1 MFFAKNCKNRKIF
14 SLKNCNYRKIF
25 FAQNSKNRKMFGC
38 PNGVT
43 AKKSALNTKD
53 FVLPRK
59 TRTFAANFN
68 PMNTWIIY
76 SLMGAGLLLMV
87 AAMIL
92 LSRLIRMKDAELRNG
107 KKKELKVQA
116 LKIIMPL
123 KVQAYE
129 RFLLYLERVQL
140 PQLVK
145 RVYTPGMEKGAFHL
159 QLLQNVRE
167 EFEHN
172 LAQQLYV
179 SNSTWNAVVNAK
191 EELVN
196 QINTTFEQL
205 KDEEDVSILAQS
217 LVALPNPMVEQ
228 AVAVLKRDFERL
240 L

>member
-1 MFFAKNCKNRKIF
+1 MRLCNELAKVGVFSIGRIENLKIE
-14 SLKNCNYRKIF
+14 
-25 FAQNSKNRKMFGC
+25 
-38 PNGVT
+38 
-43 AKKSALNTKD
+43 
-53 FVLPRK
+53 RK
-59 TRTFAANFN
+59 TVPLRQNFRI
-68 PMNTWIIY
+68 MNAIIVY
-76 SLMGAGLLLMV
+76 SLMAAGLLIMV
-87 AAMIL
+87 ATVIL
-92 LSRLIRMKDAELRNG
+92 LYRLIRMKDAELRNG
-107 KKKELKVQA
+107 SKYELKVQA

-145 RVYTPGMEKGAFHL
+145 RVYVPGIEKGQFHL
-159 QLLQNVRE
+159 QLIQNVRE

-179 SNSTWNAVVNAK
+179 SNSTWDAVFNAK

-205 KDEEDVSILAQS
+205 KDEEDVSIIAQS
-217 LVALPNPMVEQ
+217 LVALPNPVVEQ
-228 AVAVLKRDFERL
+228 AIAVLKHDFERL

>member
-1 MFFAKNCKNRKIF
+1 
-14 SLKNCNYRKIF
+14 
-25 FAQNSKNRKMFGC
+25 
-38 PNGVT
+38 
-43 AKKSALNTKD
+43 
-53 FVLPRK
+53 
-59 TRTFAANFN
+59 
-68 PMNTWIIY
+68 MNIWIIVAIM
-76 SLMGAGLLLMV
+76 SAGLLLMV
-87 AAMIL
+87 AALVIL
-92 LSRLIRMKDAELRNG
+92 LRLSKMKDAELRNG
-107 KKKELKVQA
+107 KAMELKVQA

-145 RVYTPGMEKGAFHL
+145 RIYTPGMEKGALHL
-159 QLLQNVRE
+159 LLLQNVRE

-179 SNSTWNAVVNAK
+179 SDSTWKVVVNAK

-205 KDEEDVSILAQS
+205 NDEEDVSIIAQS
-217 LVALPNPMVEQ
+217 LVALPNPVVEQ
-228 AVAVLKRDFERL
+228 AVSVLKHDFERL

>member
-1 MFFAKNCKNRKIF
+1 
-14 SLKNCNYRKIF
+14 
-25 FAQNSKNRKMFGC
+25 
-38 PNGVT
+38 
-43 AKKSALNTKD
+43 
-53 FVLPRK
+53 
-59 TRTFAANFN
+59 
-68 PMNTWIIY
+68 MNIWIIVAIM
-76 SLMGAGLLLMV
+76 SAGLLLMV
-87 AAMIL
+87 AALVIL
-92 LSRLIRMKDAELRNG
+92 LRLSKMKDAELRNG
-107 KKKELKVQA
+107 KVMELKVQA

-145 RVYTPGMEKGAFHL
+145 RIYTPGMEKGALHL
-159 QLLQNVRE
+159 LLLQNVRE

-179 SNSTWNAVVNAK
+179 SDSTWKAVVNAK

-205 KDEEDVSILAQS
+205 KDEEDVSIIAQS
-217 LVALPNPMVEQ
+217 LVALPNPVVEQ
-228 AVAVLKRDFERL
+228 AVSVLKHDFERL

>member
-1 MFFAKNCKNRKIF
+1 
-14 SLKNCNYRKIF
+14 
-25 FAQNSKNRKMFGC
+25 
-38 PNGVT
+38 
-43 AKKSALNTKD
+43 
-53 FVLPRK
+53 
-59 TRTFAANFN
+59 
-68 PMNTWIIY
+68 MNIWIIVAIM
-76 SLMGAGLLLMV
+76 SAGLLLMV
-87 AAMIL
+87 AALVIL
-92 LSRLIRMKDAELRNG
+92 LRLTKMKDAELRNG
-107 KKKELKVQA
+107 KAMELKVQA

-145 RVYTPGMEKGAFHL
+145 RIYTPGMEKGTLHL
-159 QLLQNVRE
+159 LLLQNVRE

-179 SNSTWNAVVNAK
+179 SDSTWKAVVNAK

-205 KDEEDVSILAQS
+205 NDEEDVSIIAQS
-217 LVALPNPMVEQ
+217 LVALPNPIVEQ
-228 AVAVLKRDFERL
+228 AVSVLKHDFERL

>member
-1 MFFAKNCKNRKIF
+1 MWRLYNELAKVGVFSIGRIENLKIE
-14 SLKNCNYRKIF
+14 
-25 FAQNSKNRKMFGC
+25 
-38 PNGVT
+38 
-43 AKKSALNTKD
+43 
-53 FVLPRK
+53 RK
-59 TRTFAANFN
+59 TVPLRQNFRI
-68 PMNTWIIY
+68 MNAIIVY
-76 SLMGAGLLLMV
+76 SLMAAGLLIMV
-87 AAMIL
+87 ATVVL
-92 LSRLIRMKDAELRNG
+92 LYRLIRMKDAELRNG
-107 KKKELKVQA
+107 SKYELKVQA

-145 RVYTPGMEKGAFHL
+145 RVYVPGIEKGQFHL

-179 SNSTWNAVVNAK
+179 SNSTWNAVFNAK

-217 LVALPNPMVEQ
+217 LVALPNPVVEQ
-228 AVAVLKRDFERL
+228 AISVLKHDFERL

>member
-1 MFFAKNCKNRKIF
+1 MLI
-14 SLKNCNYRKIF
+14 
-25 FAQNSKNRKMFGC
+25 
-38 PNGVT
+38 
-43 AKKSALNTKD
+43 
-53 FVLPRK
+53 
-59 TRTFAANFN
+59 
-68 PMNTWIIY
+68 
-76 SLMGAGLLLMV
+76 LMSAGLLLMV
-87 AAMIL
+87 FAVMIL
-92 LSRLIRMKDAELRNG
+92 LRLSKMKDAELRNMG
-107 KKKELKVQA
+107 KYELKVQA

-159 QLLQNVRE
+159 MLLQNVRE

-179 SNSTWNAVVNAK
+179 SNTTWNAVANAK

-196 QINTTFEQL
+196 QINETFEQL
-205 KDEEDVSILAQS
+205 KDEDDVSIIAQS
-217 LVALPNPMVEQ
+217 LVALPNPSVEQ

>member
-1 MFFAKNCKNRKIF
+1 MRLCNDLAKVGVFSIGRIENLKIE
-14 SLKNCNYRKIF
+14 
-25 FAQNSKNRKMFGC
+25 
-38 PNGVT
+38 
-43 AKKSALNTKD
+43 
-53 FVLPRK
+53 RK
-59 TRTFAANFN
+59 TVPLRQNFRI
-68 PMNTWIIY
+68 MNAIIVY
-76 SLMGAGLLLMV
+76 SLMAAGLLIMV
-87 AAMIL
+87 ATVVL
-92 LSRLIRMKDAELRNG
+92 LYRLIRMKDAELRNG
-107 KKKELKVQA
+107 SKYELKVQA

-145 RVYTPGMEKGAFHL
+145 RVYVPGIEKGQFHL

-179 SNSTWNAVVNAK
+179 SNTTWNAVVNAK

-205 KDEEDVSILAQS
+205 KDEEDVAILAQS

-228 AVAVLKRDFERL
+228 AVTVLKHDFERL

>member
-1 MFFAKNCKNRKIF
+1 MT
-14 SLKNCNYRKIF
+14 
-25 FAQNSKNRKMFGC
+25 NSW
-38 PNGVT
+38 
-43 AKKSALNTKD
+43 L
-53 FVLPRK
+53 
-59 TRTFAANFN
+59 
-68 PMNTWIIY
+68 I
-76 SLMGAGLLLMV
+76 
-87 AAMIL
+87 IL
-92 LSRLIRMKDAELRNG
+92 LALGVVIAAIATFILLRLLKMKEAENHRSPAV
-107 KKKELKVQA
+107 ELKLQA
-116 LKIIMPL
+116 MKIIMPL

-145 RVYTPGMEKGAFHL
+145 RVYAPGIEKGTFHL

-179 SNSTWNAVVNAK
+179 SNSTWNAVQNAK

-196 QINTTFEQL
+196 QINSTFEQL
-205 KDEEDVSILAQS
+205 NDEEDVAILAQA

-228 AVAVLKRDFERL
+228 AIAVLKRDFERL

>member
-1 MFFAKNCKNRKIF
+1 
-14 SLKNCNYRKIF
+14 
-25 FAQNSKNRKMFGC
+25 
-38 PNGVT
+38 
-43 AKKSALNTKD
+43 
-53 FVLPRK
+53 
-59 TRTFAANFN
+59 
-68 PMNTWIIY
+68 MNNWIIVAI
-76 SLMGAGLLLMV
+76 MAAGLLLMV
-87 AAMIL
+87 AALMVL
-92 LSRLIRMKDAELRNG
+92 LRLSKMKDAELRNSG
-107 KKKELKVQA
+107 KFELKVQA
-116 LKIIMPL
+116 LKIVMPL

-145 RVYTPGMEKGAFHL
+145 RIYTPGMENGTLHL

-179 SNSTWNAVVNAK
+179 SNNTWNAVVNAK

-205 KDEEDVSILAQS
+205 KDEEDVSIIAQS

-228 AVAVLKRDFERL
+228 AIVVLKRDFERL

>member
-1 MFFAKNCKNRKIF
+1 MRLCNELAKVGVFSIGRIENLKIE
-14 SLKNCNYRKIF
+14 
-25 FAQNSKNRKMFGC
+25 
-38 PNGVT
+38 
-43 AKKSALNTKD
+43 
-53 FVLPRK
+53 RK
-59 TRTFAANFN
+59 TVPLRQNFRI
-68 PMNTWIIY
+68 MNAIIVY
-76 SLMGAGLLLMV
+76 SLMAAGLLIMV
-87 AAMIL
+87 ATVIL
-92 LSRLIRMKDAELRNG
+92 LYRLIRMKDAELRNG
-107 KKKELKVQA
+107 SKYELKVQA

-129 RFLLYLERVQL
+129 RFLLFLERAQL

-145 RVYTPGMEKGAFHL
+145 RIYVPGMDKGAFHL

-205 KDEEDVSILAQS
+205 KDEEDVAILAQS

-228 AVAVLKRDFERL
+228 AVTVLKHDFERL

>member
-1 MFFAKNCKNRKIF
+1 MRLCNELAKVGVFSIGRIENLKIE
-14 SLKNCNYRKIF
+14 
-25 FAQNSKNRKMFGC
+25 
-38 PNGVT
+38 
-43 AKKSALNTKD
+43 
-53 FVLPRK
+53 RK
-59 TRTFAANFN
+59 TVPLRQNFRI
-68 PMNTWIIY
+68 MNAIIVY
-76 SLMGAGLLLMV
+76 SLMAAGLLIMV
-87 AAMIL
+87 ATVIL
-92 LSRLIRMKDAELRNG
+92 LYRLIRMKDAELRNG
-107 KKKELKVQA
+107 SKYELKVQA

-145 RVYTPGMEKGAFHL
+145 RIYTPGMEKGTLHL
-159 QLLQNVRE
+159 LLLQNVRE

-179 SNSTWNAVVNAK
+179 SNSTWDAVFNAK

-205 KDEEDVSILAQS
+205 KDEEDVSIIAQS
-217 LVALPNPMVEQ
+217 LVALPNPIVEQ
-228 AVAVLKRDFERL
+228 AIAVLKHDFERL

>member
-1 MFFAKNCKNRKIF
+1 M
-14 SLKNCNYRKIF
+14 
-25 FAQNSKNRKMFGC
+25 
-38 PNGVT
+38 
-43 AKKSALNTKD
+43 
-53 FVLPRK
+53 
-59 TRTFAANFN
+59 N
-68 PMNTWIIY
+68 PWIIY
-76 SLMGAGLLLMV
+76 SLMAAGLLLMV

-107 KKKELKVQA
+107 SRMELKVQA
-116 LKIIMPL
+116 LKIVMPL

-140 PQLVK
+140 PQLVQ
-145 RVYTPGMEKGAFHL
+145 RIYLPGMEKGLFHL

-179 SNSTWNAVVNAK
+179 ANTTWNAVVNAK

-196 QINTTFEQL
+196 QINATFEQL
-205 KDEEDVSILAQS
+205 KDEEDVSIIAQS
-217 LVALPNPMVEQ
+217 LVALPNPMVDQ
-228 AVAVLKRDFERL
+228 AVAVLKHDFGKL

>member
-1 MFFAKNCKNRKIF
+1 MR
-14 SLKNCNYRKIF
+14 
-25 FAQNSKNRKMFGC
+25 QNFRI
-38 PNGVT
+38 
-43 AKKSALNTKD
+43 
-53 FVLPRK
+53 
-59 TRTFAANFN
+59 
-68 PMNTWIIY
+68 MNAIIVY
-76 SLMGAGLLLMV
+76 SLMAAGLLIMV
-87 AAMIL
+87 ATVIL
-92 LSRLIRMKDAELRNG
+92 LYRLIRMKDAELRNG
-107 KKKELKVQA
+107 SKYELKVQA

-145 RVYTPGMEKGAFHL
+145 RVYVPGIEKGQFHL

-179 SNSTWNAVVNAK
+179 SNSTWNAVFNAK

-217 LVALPNPMVEQ
+217 LVALPNPVVEQ
-228 AVAVLKRDFERL
+228 AISVLKHDFERL

>member
-1 MFFAKNCKNRKIF
+1 MA
-14 SLKNCNYRKIF
+14 
-25 FAQNSKNRKMFGC
+25 
-38 PNGVT
+38 
-43 AKKSALNTKD
+43 
-53 FVLPRK
+53 
-59 TRTFAANFN
+59 
-68 PMNTWIIY
+68 
-76 SLMGAGLLLMV
+76 AGLLIMV
-87 AAMIL
+87 ATVIL
-92 LSRLIRMKDAELRNG
+92 LYRLIRMKDAELRNG
-107 KKKELKVQA
+107 SKYELKVQA

-145 RVYTPGMEKGAFHL
+145 RVYVPGIEKGQFHL

-179 SNSTWNAVVNAK
+179 SNSTWNAVFNAK

-205 KDEEDVSILAQS
+205 KDEEDVSIIAQS
-217 LVALPNPMVEQ
+217 LVALPNPVVEK
-228 AVAVLKRDFERL
+228 AISVLKHDFERL

>member
-1 MFFAKNCKNRKIF
+1 
-14 SLKNCNYRKIF
+14 
-25 FAQNSKNRKMFGC
+25 
-38 PNGVT
+38 
-43 AKKSALNTKD
+43 
-53 FVLPRK
+53 
-59 TRTFAANFN
+59 
-68 PMNTWIIY
+68 MNNNLILLI
-76 SLMGAGLLLMV
+76 LMSAGLLLMV
-87 AAMIL
+87 FAVMIL
-92 LSRLIRMKDAELRNG
+92 LRLSKMKDAELRNTG
-107 KKKELKVQA
+107 KMELKVQA

-145 RVYTPGMEKGAFHL
+145 RVHVPGIEKGAFHL

-179 SNSTWNAVVNAK
+179 SNTTWNAVVNAK

-217 LVALPNPMVEQ
+217 LVALPNPVVEQ
-228 AVAVLKRDFERL
+228 AIAILKRDFERL

>member
-1 MFFAKNCKNRKIF
+1 MFNLLFSFSFIGLAKVGLF
-14 SLKNCNYRKIF
+14 SIGLAECVEKLIIDGKSVPL
-25 FAQNSKNRKMFGC
+25 Q
-38 PNGVT
+38 PN
-43 AKKSALNTKD
+43 LNK
-53 FVLPRK
+53 
-59 TRTFAANFN
+59 
-68 PMNTWIIY
+68 MNTWIIIAIM
-76 SLMGAGLLLMV
+76 SAGLLLMV
-87 AAMIL
+87 AALII
-92 LSRLIRMKDAELRNG
+92 LIRLSKMKDAELRNAS
-107 KKKELKVQA
+107 KME
-116 LKIIMPL
+116 L

-145 RVYTPGMEKGAFHL
+145 RVYTPGMEKGSFHL
-159 QLLQNVRE
+159 HLLQNVRE

-179 SNSTWNAVVNAK
+179 SDSTWNAVVNAK

-205 KDEEDVSILAQS
+205 KDEADVSIIAQS

-228 AVAVLKRDFERL
+228 AVVVLKHDFERL

>member
-1 MFFAKNCKNRKIF
+1 
-14 SLKNCNYRKIF
+14 
-25 FAQNSKNRKMFGC
+25 
-38 PNGVT
+38 
-43 AKKSALNTKD
+43 
-53 FVLPRK
+53 
-59 TRTFAANFN
+59 
-68 PMNTWIIY
+68 MNNWIIIIA
-76 SLMGAGLLLMV
+76 LMSAGLLLMV
-87 AAMIL
+87 AAVIVL
-92 LSRLIRMKDAELRNG
+92 LRLSKMKDTELRNSG
-107 KKKELKVQA
+107 KMELKVQA

-145 RVYTPGMEKGAFHL
+145 RVYTPGMEKGTFHL
-159 QLLQNVRE
+159 ILLQNVRE

-179 SNSTWNAVVNAK
+179 SNSTWIAVVNAK

>member
-1 MFFAKNCKNRKIF
+1 MVVCFYWHNKYDFLYN
-14 SLKNCNYRKIF
+14 SLPFYEISLPLPPNYK
-25 FAQNSKNRKMFGC
+25 
-38 PNGVT
+38 
-43 AKKSALNTKD
+43 
-53 FVLPRK
+53 
-59 TRTFAANFN
+59 

-92 LSRLIRMKDAELRNG
+92 LFRLIKMKDAELRNG
-107 KKKELKVQA
+107 SKMELKVQA

-129 RFLLYLERVQL
+129 RFLLFLERAQL

-145 RVYTPGMEKGAFHL
+145 RVYVPGMEKGAFHL

-217 LVALPNPMVEQ
+217 LVALPNPMVEK
-228 AVAVLKRDFERL
+228 AVAVLKHDFERL

>member
-1 MFFAKNCKNRKIF
+1 MFVNQGAVN
-14 SLKNCNYRKIF
+14 LKNKPCFKGFCASAKILYLCR
-25 FAQNSKNRKMFGC
+25 QIK
-38 PNGVT
+38 
-43 AKKSALNTKD
+43 
-53 FVLPRK
+53 
-59 TRTFAANFN
+59 RT
-68 PMNTWIIY
+68 MNTWIIY

-87 AAMIL
+87 AAVML

-107 KKKELKVQA
+107 SKMELKVQA

-145 RVYTPGMEKGAFHL
+145 RVYVPGMEKGAFHL

>member
-1 MFFAKNCKNRKIF
+1 MSFALAFFN
-14 SLKNCNYRKIF
+14 LP
-25 FAQNSKNRKMFGC
+25 NSKII
-38 PNGVT
+38 
-43 AKKSALNTKD
+43 L
-53 FVLPRK
+53 
-59 TRTFAANFN
+59 TFAAKFKRT
-68 PMNTWIIY
+68 MNIWIIY

-92 LSRLIRMKDAELRNG
+92 LSRLIKMKDAELRNG
-107 KKKELKVQA
+107 SKMELKVQA

-145 RVYTPGMEKGAFHL
+145 RVYVPGMEKGTFHL

>member
-1 MFFAKNCKNRKIF
+1 MRLCNELAKVGVFSIGRIENLKIE
-14 SLKNCNYRKIF
+14 
-25 FAQNSKNRKMFGC
+25 
-38 PNGVT
+38 
-43 AKKSALNTKD
+43 
-53 FVLPRK
+53 RK
-59 TRTFAANFN
+59 TVPLRQNFRI
-68 PMNTWIIY
+68 MNAIIVY
-76 SLMGAGLLLMV
+76 SLMAAGLLIMV
-87 AAMIL
+87 ATVIL
-92 LSRLIRMKDAELRNG
+92 LYRLIRMKDAELRNG
-107 KKKELKVQA
+107 SKYELKVQA

-145 RVYTPGMEKGAFHL
+145 RVYVPGIEKGQFHL

-179 SNSTWNAVVNAK
+179 SNSTWNAVFNAK

-205 KDEEDVSILAQS
+205 KDEEDVSIIAQS
-217 LVALPNPMVEQ
+217 LVALPNPVVEQ
-228 AVAVLKRDFERL
+228 AISVLKHDFERL

>member
-1 MFFAKNCKNRKIF
+1 MH
-14 SLKNCNYRKIF
+14 
-25 FAQNSKNRKMFGC
+25 
-38 PNGVT
+38 PN
-43 AKKSALNTKD
+43 LDEMENNL
-53 FVLPRK
+53 VLL
-59 TRTFAANFN
+59 
-68 PMNTWIIY
+68 ILL
-76 SLMGAGLLLMV
+76 SAGLLLMV
-87 AAMIL
+87 FAIMIL
-92 LSRLIRMKDAELRNG
+92 LRLSKMKDAELRNSG
-107 KKKELKVQA
+107 KFELKVQA

-129 RFLLYLERVQL
+129 RFLLFLERAQL

-159 QLLQNVRE
+159 LLLQNVRE

>member
-1 MFFAKNCKNRKIF
+1 
-14 SLKNCNYRKIF
+14 
-25 FAQNSKNRKMFGC
+25 
-38 PNGVT
+38 
-43 AKKSALNTKD
+43 
-53 FVLPRK
+53 
-59 TRTFAANFN
+59 
-68 PMNTWIIY
+68 
-76 SLMGAGLLLMV
+76 MGAGLLLMV
-87 AAMIL
+87 AAVVL
-92 LSRLIRMKDAELRNG
+92 LARLLKSKDAELQRNG
-107 KKKELKVQA
+107 TIELKIQA

-129 RFLLYLERVQL
+129 RFLLFLERAQL

-145 RVYTPGMEKGAFHL
+145 RVYTPDMEKGTLHL
-159 QLLQNVRE
+159 LLLQNVRE

-179 SNSTWNAVVNAK
+179 SNATWNAIVNAK

-196 QINTTFEQL
+196 QINGTFEQL

-228 AVAVLKRDFERL
+228 AIVILKRDFERL

>member
-1 MFFAKNCKNRKIF
+1 MFNLLFSFSFIGLAKVGLF
-14 SLKNCNYRKIF
+14 SIGLAECVEKLIIDGKSVPL
-25 FAQNSKNRKMFGC
+25 Q
-38 PNGVT
+38 PN
-43 AKKSALNTKD
+43 LNK
-53 FVLPRK
+53 
-59 TRTFAANFN
+59 
-68 PMNTWIIY
+68 MNTWIIIAIM
-76 SLMGAGLLLMV
+76 SAGLLLMV
-87 AAMIL
+87 AALII
-92 LSRLIRMKDAELRNG
+92 LIRLSKMKDAELRNAS
-107 KKKELKVQA
+107 KMELKVQA

-145 RVYTPGMEKGAFHL
+145 RVYTPGMEKGSFHL
-159 QLLQNVRE
+159 HLLQNVRE

-179 SNSTWNAVVNAK
+179 SDSTWNAVVNAK

-205 KDEEDVSILAQS
+205 KDEADVSIIAQS

-228 AVAVLKRDFERL
+228 AVVVLKHDFERL

>member
-1 MFFAKNCKNRKIF
+1 MN
-14 SLKNCNYRKIF
+14 
-25 FAQNSKNRKMFGC
+25 NSIIII
-38 PNGVT
+38 
-43 AKKSALNTKD
+43 ALMA
-53 FVLPRK
+53 V
-59 TRTFAANFN
+59 
-68 PMNTWIIY
+68 
-76 SLMGAGLLLMV
+76 GLLLMV

-107 KKKELKVQA
+107 SKMELRVQA
-116 LKIIMPL
+116 LKIVMPL

-140 PQLVK
+140 PQLVQ
-145 RVYTPGMEKGAFHL
+145 RVYVPGMEKGLFHL

-179 SNSTWNAVVNAK
+179 SNTTWNAVVNAK

-196 QINTTFEQL
+196 QINSTLEQL
-205 KDEEDVSILAQS
+205 KDEEDVSIIAQS
-217 LVALPNPMVEQ
+217 LGALPNPMVDQ
-228 AVAVLKRDFERL
+228 AVTVLKHDFERL

>member
-1 MFFAKNCKNRKIF
+1 MKN
-14 SLKNCNYRKIF
+14 L
-25 FAQNSKNRKMFGC
+25 
-38 PNGVT
+38 
-43 AKKSALNTKD
+43 
-53 FVLPRK
+53 
-59 TRTFAANFN
+59 TFAAFLTLKS
-68 PMNTWIIY
+68 MNNWMIIA
-76 SLMGAGLLLMV
+76 LMAAGLLLMV
-87 AAMIL
+87 AALMIL
-92 LSRLIRMKDAELRNG
+92 LRLAKMKDAELRNKG
-107 KKKELKVQA
+107 KYELKVQA
-116 LKIIMPL
+116 LKIVMPL

-159 QLLQNVRE
+159 MLLQTVRE

-196 QINTTFEQL
+196 QINETFEQL
-205 KDEEDVSILAQS
+205 KDEEDVSIIAQS
-217 LVALPNPMVEQ
+217 LVALPNPAVEQ
-228 AVAVLKRDFERL
+228 AIAVLKRDFERL

>member
-1 MFFAKNCKNRKIF
+1 MPQNCKE
-14 SLKNCNYRKIF
+14 
-25 FAQNSKNRKMFGC
+25 
-38 PNGVT
+38 
-43 AKKSALNTKD
+43 
-53 FVLPRK
+53 
-59 TRTFAANFN
+59 
-68 PMNTWIIY
+68 MNTWIVY
-76 SLMGAGLLLMV
+76 ALMGAGLLLMV
-87 AAMIL
+87 ATLMVL
-92 LSRLIRMKDAELRNG
+92 LRLSRMKDAELRNSG
-107 KKKELKVQA
+107 KYELKVQA

-159 QLLQNVRE
+159 QLIQNVRE

-205 KDEEDVSILAQS
+205 KDEEDVSIIAQS

-228 AVAVLKRDFERL
+228 AIAILKRDFAKL